1 MLFYLGPNRVGRSF
15 SIAESVGTGQGLKP
29 RPCTLPS
36 EEDTQDAAAARAEGS
51 KPCFS
56 ARKSAS
62 PVQLRGTTLTNRR
75 SGPSVSRHSAHTHR
89 RLRESFHRGTEGSNP
104 ASSTGESAA
113 NLMTNCRV
121 ALLSPIKDLQRHLVT
136 DAPSPP
142 STPGA
147 NPQEGP
153 RVRSSLC
160 SSGES
165 ANRRSLARFGSSR
178 AHCRPRLQAGARCP
192 LPSDRAKR
200 LAELECPL

>member
-15 SIAESVGTGQGLKP
+15 SIAESVGTGQRLKP

-142 STPGA
+142 INARSKSARGTEGS
-147 NPQEGP
+147 NPFP
-153 RVRSSLC
+153 SSAESCAKHGLRYGGRRAEDGWRDHEFE
-160 SSGES
+160 SG
-165 ANRRSLARFGSSR
+165 F
-178 AHCRPRLQAGARCP
+178 LQR
-192 LPSDRAKR
+192 
-200 LAELECPL
+200 